1 MKTKFALFVGMML
14 GFYLLPFQL
23 VAQTKYKVGS
33 DVELKLT
40 GTSSLHDWE
49 MLSNQATGE
58 GVLILQ
64 DGDLVKVE
72 SLTVQMP
79 AESLKSGKGAMDRN
93 AYSAIDTKKYK
104 QVQFVLNSFTNT
116 GANKWKAGG
125 NFTIAGVRKAA
136 SFDVTSSKSGNNFKF
151 EGKYTFNLTDYSIDP
166 PTALL
171 GTVKTGDEVTIH
183 FNIGLQPAQ

>member
-72 SLTVQMP
+72 SLSVQMP

-93 AYSAIDTKKYK
+93 AYSAIDTKKHK

-151 EGKYTFNLTDYSIDP
+151 EGKYTYNLTDYSIDP